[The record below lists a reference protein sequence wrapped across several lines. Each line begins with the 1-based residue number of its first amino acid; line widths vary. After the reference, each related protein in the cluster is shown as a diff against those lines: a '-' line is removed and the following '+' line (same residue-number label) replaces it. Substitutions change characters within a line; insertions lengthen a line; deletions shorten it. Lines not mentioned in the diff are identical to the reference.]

1 METTG
6 FWKGQAMYAKA
17 GDWLIVEI
25 VGTDHGVRRAKILEV
40 SSPDG
45 APPFRVRWLDTDRE
59 GLVFPGVDAYV
70 LTQDELAAL
79 DARIADR
86 AAAVQHHI
94 VRQRGMS

>member
-1 METTG
+1 MH
-6 FWKGQAMYAKA
+6 AKP

-25 VGTDHGVRRAKILEV
+25 TGTDHGVRRARILEV

-45 APPFRVRWLDTDRE
+45 APPFKVRWLDTDRE

-79 DARIADR
+79 DARMADR
-86 AAAVQHHI
+86 VAAVQRHI
-94 VRQRGMS
+94 LTRRGTS